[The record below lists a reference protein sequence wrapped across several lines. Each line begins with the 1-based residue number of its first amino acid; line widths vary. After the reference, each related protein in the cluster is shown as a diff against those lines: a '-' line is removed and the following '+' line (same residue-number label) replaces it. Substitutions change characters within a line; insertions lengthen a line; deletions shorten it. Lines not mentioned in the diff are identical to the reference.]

1 MDGKGFQV
9 LVAQLSDLSGVQRAA
24 LITALKRRLPVDEA
38 LQLIDPISSLIPAA
52 AIAARRMPAAGV
64 LRAD

>member
-24 LITALKRRLPVDEA
+24 LITALENAGYLPMRLCN
-38 LQLIDPISSLIPAA
+38 
-52 AIAARRMPAAGV
+52 
-64 LRAD
+64 